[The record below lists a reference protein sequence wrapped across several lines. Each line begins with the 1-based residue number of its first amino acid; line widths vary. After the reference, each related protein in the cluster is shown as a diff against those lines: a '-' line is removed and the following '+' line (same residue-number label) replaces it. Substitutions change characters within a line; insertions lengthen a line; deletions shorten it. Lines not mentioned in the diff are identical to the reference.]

1 MENTVSTGTSDI
13 DTSGGDCVPSDNFH
27 SGTGK
32 IREKITNREFN
43 LNIQRP
49 SVAIRML
56 HQLNL
61 FQI

>member
-32 IREKITNREFN
+32 IREKITNRLFN
-43 LNIQRP
+43 LRQ

>member
-13 DTSGGDCVPSDNFH
+13 DTSGGDCVPSDNFN

-32 IREKITNREFN
+32 IREKITNQEFN
-43 LNIQRP
+43 LRQ

>member
-43 LNIQRP
+43 LRQ
-49 SVAIRML
+49 SVAIRMF

>member
-1 MENTVSTGTSDI
+1 MENTVSPGTSDI

-32 IREKITNREFN
+32 IRKNNKSIA
-43 LNIQRP
+43 LQGQ
-49 SVAIRML
+49 SVAIRMF

>member
-43 LNIQRP
+43 FPCHKGVNECFI
-49 SVAIRML
+49 
-56 HQLNL
+56 N
-61 FQI
+61 

>member
-32 IREKITNREFN
+32 IREKITNRLFN
-43 LNIQRP
+43 LTFKGRVLQYECFIN
-49 SVAIRML
+49 
-56 HQLNL
+56 
-61 FQI
+61 